1 LKGLVGA
8 GHDRV
13 GRQFKREDPAIC
25 RTLARVNISQE
36 SALRLQNAIAWAA
49 RNLVERAPLVEA
61 VVLGAVA
68 GEHLLVVGPPGTA
81 KSQAVRRIAGALG
94 GRYFEYLLGRFSEP
108 SEIFGPVDLRKLREG
123 QVETQTAGMLPEAD
137 IAFLDEVFQGSTA
150 ILNTLLGLLNE
161 RVFRRGHDALS
172 APLRT
177 CCAASNA
184 LPDDPNLAAFAD
196 RFLLRLWVSPVPDAQ
211 LEELLEGGWASE
223 EARSPLA
230 SLEDVDTLSRAA
242 RECDMARVR
251 PHLAQCL
258 RLLRGAGVEMTDRR
272 AVKSQ
277 KLIAAAAVLDGRNA
291 PDEGDLWPL
300 VWAVPT
306 LEGQTLARE
315 VLREKL
321 ARTRNSALPH
331 ASEEAS
337 SGPLAR
343 ALRLE
348 NAARSLLSE
357 RDASPSWR
365 LKLEGVA
372 REMDAA
378 FAPDARP
385 ESLSRVREEIVGVLG
400 AP

>member
-1 LKGLVGA
+1 MS
-8 GHDRV
+8 
-13 GRQFKREDPAIC
+13 EME
-25 RTLARVNISQE
+25 T
-36 SALRLQNAIAWAA
+36 SAARLQQAVAGASK
-49 RNLVERAPLVEA
+49 NLIERASLVEA
-61 VVLGAVA
+61 VVLAAVA

-81 KSQAVRRIAGALG
+81 KSQAVRRISSALG

-108 SEIFGPVDLRKLREG
+108 SEIYGPIDLRRLREG
-123 QVETQTAGMLPEAD
+123 VVQTQTDGMLPEAE

-161 RVFRRGHDALS
+161 RIFRRGHDAIPS
-172 APLRT
+172 PLRT

-184 LPDDPNLAAFAD
+184 LPHDPNLAAFAD
-196 RFLLRLWVSPVPDAQ
+196 RFLLRIWVSPVPDAQ
-211 LEELLEGGWASE
+211 LEELLEGGWASDE
-223 EARSPLA
+223 PVAGGATLA
-230 SLEDVDTLSRAA
+230 DVDALSFAA
-242 RECDMARVR
+242 KSADMTRVR
-251 PHLAQCL
+251 PHLAECL
-258 RLLRGAGVEMTDRR
+258 RLLRGAGVELSDRR

-277 KLIAAAAVLDGRNA
+277 KLVAAAAVLDGRA
-291 PDEGDLWPL
+291 VPDDGDLWPL

-315 VLREKL
+315 VLRDKL
-321 ARTRNSALPH
+321 ARTRNRALPS

-348 NAARSLLSE
+348 NSGRELLSRPE
-357 RDASPSWR
+357 RDTGWK

-378 FAPDARP
+378 FAPESRP
-385 ESLSRVREEIVGVLG
+385 ASLATLRSQIVAALENP
-400 AP
+400 A

>member
-1 LKGLVGA
+1 MNELEMSAAKLREAVAGA
-8 GHDRV
+8 
-13 GRQFKREDPAIC
+13 
-25 RTLARVNISQE
+25 S
-36 SALRLQNAIAWAA
+36 
-49 RNLVERAPLVEA
+49 RNLVERASLVEA
-61 VVLGAVA
+61 VVLAAVA
-68 GEHLLVVGPPGTA
+68 GEHLLVIGPPGTA

-108 SEIFGPVDLRKLREG
+108 SEIFGPVDLRRLREG
-123 QVETQTAGMLPEAD
+123 VVQTQTDGMLPEAE

-161 RVFRRGHDALS
+161 RVFRRGHDAIA

-184 LPDDPNLAAFAD
+184 LPDDPNLSAFAD
-196 RFLLRLWVSPVPDAQ
+196 RFLLQLWVNAVPDAQ
-211 LEELLEGGWASE
+211 LEELLEGGWAAD
-223 EARSPLA
+223 EAATNLA
-230 SLEDVDTLSRAA
+230 TIGDVDALARAA
-242 RECDMARVR
+242 READMTRVR
-251 PHLAQCL
+251 PHIAEAL
-258 RLLRGAGVEMTDRR
+258 RLLRGVGVEMSDRR
-272 AVKSQ
+272 AVKTQ
-277 KLIAAAAVLDGRNA
+277 KLVAAAAMLDGRDV
-291 PDEGDLWPL
+291 PDDGDLWPI

-315 VLREKL
+315 VLRDKL
-321 ARTRNSALPH
+321 SRTRNGALPS

-348 NAARSLLSE
+348 NSARELLARPE
-357 RDASPSWR
+357 RDGGWR

-378 FAPDARP
+378 FAPEHRTQSLQSAR
-385 ESLSRVREEIVGVLG
+385 ESIVAALGV
-400 AP
+400 PS

>member
-1 LKGLVGA
+1 MFE
-8 GHDRV
+8 R
-13 GRQFKREDPAIC
+13 GRKSRQH
-25 RTLARVNISQE
+25 RTLRAVNSTEE
-36 SALRLQNAIAWAA
+36 SAGRLQNTVAWAG
-49 RNLVERAPLVEA
+49 RGLVERAPLVEA

-108 SEIFGPVDLRKLREG
+108 SEIFGPVDLRRLREG
-123 QVETQTAGMLPEAD
+123 VVQTQIEGMLPEAD

-161 RVFRRGHDALS
+161 RVFRRGHDAIAS
-172 APLRT
+172 PLRT
-177 CCAASNA
+177 CCAATNG

-211 LEELLEGGWASE
+211 LEELLEGGWAQE
-223 EARSPLA
+223 PVRSPLA
-230 SLEDVDTLSRAA
+230 SLEDVDALSSAA
-242 RECDMARVR
+242 READMTRVR
-251 PHLAQCL
+251 PRLAECL
-258 RLLRGAGVEMTDRR
+258 RLLRGAGVELSDRR
-272 AVKSQ
+272 AVKTQ
-277 KLIAAAAVLDGRNA
+277 KLIASAAALDGRTQ

-315 VLREKL
+315 VLRDKL
-321 ARTRNSALPH
+321 VRTRNRALPF

-348 NAARSLLSE
+348 SAARTLLLDVA
-357 RDASPSWR
+357 RDGAWK

-378 FAPDARP
+378 FSAESRP
-385 ESLSRVREEIVGVLG
+385 ESLAGVRAQIVEALG
-400 AP
+400 E

>member
-1 LKGLVGA
+1 MTPPTIGVCA
-8 GHDRV
+8 
-13 GRQFKREDPAIC
+13 
-25 RTLARVNISQE
+25 NN
-36 SALRLQNAIAWAA
+36 LQLAIAWAS
-49 RNLVERAPLVEA
+49 RGLIERAPLVEA

-108 SEIFGPVDLRKLREG
+108 SEIFGPVDLRRLREG
-123 QVETQTAGMLPEAD
+123 VVQTQTDGMLPEAD

-161 RVFRRGHDALS
+161 RVFRRGHDAIQ

-196 RFLLRLWVSPVPDAQ
+196 RFLLRLWVSPVPDAL
-211 LEELLEGGWASE
+211 LEDLLEGGWAVE
-223 EARSPLA
+223 DARSPLA
-230 SLEDVDTLSRAA
+230 SLEDVDALARAA
-242 RECDMARVR
+242 RGCDLTRVR
-251 PHLAQCL
+251 PHLAQAL
-258 RLLRGAGVEMTDRR
+258 RLLRGAGVEMSDRR
-272 AVKSQ
+272 AVKTQ
-277 KLIAAAAVLDGRNA
+277 KLIAVAAVLDGRSE

-321 ARTRNSALPH
+321 SRTRNRALPF
-331 ASEEAS
+331 ASEDAS
-337 SGPLAR
+337 NGPLAR

-348 NAARSLLSE
+348 SAAKTLLLE
-357 RDASPSWR
+357 TPRDARWK
-365 LKLEGVA
+365 LKLEGVT

-378 FAPDARP
+378 FAPQARP
-385 ESLSRVREEIVGVLG
+385 ESLQELRVQVVEALG
-400 AP
+400 APAPG